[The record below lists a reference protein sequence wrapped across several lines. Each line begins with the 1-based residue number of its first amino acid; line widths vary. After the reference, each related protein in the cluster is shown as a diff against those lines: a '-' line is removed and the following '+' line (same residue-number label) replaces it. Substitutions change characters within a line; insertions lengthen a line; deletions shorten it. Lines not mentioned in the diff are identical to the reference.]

1 MFFILNIYSDNQQK
15 YLKDTKIN
23 LNKVIMT
30 EDFNIR
36 DNNWN
41 SSYPYHSI
49 YTDTLYKIANSFNL
63 KLSLFINLV
72 PT

>member
-15 YLKDTKIN
+15 YLKNTKIN

-41 SSYPYHSI
+41 SSYPYHLS
-49 YTDTLYKIANSFNL
+49 YADTLYKIANSFNL
-63 KLSLFINLV
+63 KLSLSINLV